1 MYDLLVIGAGPAGI
15 SMAAEARKAGIK
27 SDKILLLEKAE
38 EHSWTIKKFYPN
50 EKLVTANYK
59 GQAAVCNGVMCMSD
73 SSKDD
78 ALSYLDMAIGKYNLQ
93 VHYQETVHKL
103 FKKENDINF
112 TIETDKNVYYSRI
125 CAIAIGMMG
134 KPNKPSYKIPAS
146 LIKTCIN
153 YDITSKQIRDSKV
166 LVVGGGDS
174 ASEYA
179 QYLCLSGNDVKL
191 CYRQPEFKR
200 MNDINKESLEALE
213 KQEKIELYMSCD
225 IEEVKVSESG
235 EKPLVCF
242 KGDGYAE
249 EEFDQIVFALGGTT
263 PTNFLKLLGIE
274 FDGKEPIMKDGFETS
289 IPGLFLLGDL
299 SAGRKG
305 GSLISAFNSANSAME
320 KVCKDYLSC
329 KI

>member
-1 MYDLLVIGAGPAGI
+1 MYDLIIIGAGPAGI
-15 SMAAEARKAGIK
+15 SMAAEARKSGIA
-27 SDKILLLEKAE
+27 SDKILLIEKAE
-38 EHSWTIKKFYPN
+38 EHSWTMKKFYPN
-50 EKLVTANYK
+50 EKKVTANYK

-73 SSKDD
+73 SSKDE

-93 VHYQETVHKL
+93 VHYKEVVNKL
-103 FKKENDINF
+103 FRKEKDVNF
-112 TIETDKNVYYSRI
+112 TIETNKETYHSRI

-134 KPNKPSYKIPAS
+134 KPNKPDYKVPAS

-153 YDITSKQIRDSKV
+153 YDITSKLIKDSKV

-179 QYLCLSGNDVKL
+179 QYLSLSGNEVTL
-191 CYRQPEFKR
+191 CYRQPQFKR
-200 MNDINKESLEALE
+200 MNDINKESLAALE
-213 KQEKIELYMSCD
+213 EQGKIILNFSCNVQEIQE
-225 IEEVKVSESG
+225 IPEG
-235 EKPLVCF
+235 GKPLVSF
-242 KGDGYAE
+242 VE
-249 EEFDQIVFALGGTT
+249 ENYQDEVFDQIVFALGGTT
-263 PTNFLKLLGIE
+263 PTNFLRLLGIE